1 MRWHQCV
8 DPCKVMAQEMGR
20 YSLCE
25 HLSNQLL
32 GQLQKH
38 WICFP
43 FFLLNEALG
52 WKLLDISFFYY
63 YKTLS

>member
-25 HLSNQLL
+25 QLSNQIL
-32 GQLQKH
+32 GQLQKN
-38 WICFP
+38 WKNVFL
-43 FFLLNEALG
+43 FFAEALG
-52 WKLLDISFFYY
+52 WKLLDISFYYY